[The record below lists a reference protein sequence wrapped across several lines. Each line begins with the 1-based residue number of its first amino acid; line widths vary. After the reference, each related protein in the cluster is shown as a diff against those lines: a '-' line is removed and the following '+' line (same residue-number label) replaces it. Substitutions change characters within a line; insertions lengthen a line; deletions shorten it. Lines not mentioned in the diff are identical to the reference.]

1 MNLIDVYQPLFYNP
15 PLKRYTLL
23 TGGRAS
29 SKSFHVAVAVLN
41 LTYEP
46 NHVILYTRY
55 TLTSAFDSIIPEF
68 IEKIELIGKESDF
81 DITKTDITN
90 NKTGSK
96 ILFRGIKTSSGKQTA
111 KLKSIFGV
119 TTWILEEGEDLDD
132 ETDFEKIDDS
142 IRTKAH
148 PNRVIII
155 MNPSFKTHYFYRTF
169 ISEKRDD
176 VLHIHTDYRINK
188 HNLSE
193 SILQKIERIKLT
205 NPHRYEHVYLG
216 KWLDNREGLLWNQA
230 IIDRCRINSYPKM
243 VRIVVAIDPA
253 ITSNKYS
260 DETGIIVFGR
270 DAKNNGYV
278 LEDSSGIYTPDG
290 WAIESKRLKEKWDAD
305 CYVAEKN
312 QGGDMV
318 ETILRQVDDS
328 TRIKL
333 VHATKGKYT
342 RAEPIFSLYEQ
353 NRIFHIGTFTKLET
367 QMVTFNPDIVK
378 ESPDRVDAMVWGAT
392 NVMIDNNTFSDWSS
406 ITKKVDRVF

>member
-1 MNLIDVYQPLFYNP
+1 LII
-15 PLKRYTLL
+15 

-29 SKSFHVAVAVLN
+29 AKSYHTAISVLN

-68 IEKIELIGKESDF
+68 IEKIEIMGKESDF

-90 NKTGSK
+90 KRTGSK

-111 KLKSIFGV
+111 KLKSLYGV

-132 ETDFEKIDDS
+132 ESDFEKIDDS
-142 IRTKAH
+142 IRTKVH

-169 ISEKRDD
+169 ISTKRSD
-176 VLHIHTDYRINK
+176 VTHIHTDYKINK
-188 HNLSE
+188 HNLSD
-193 SILQKIERIKLT
+193 SILAKIERMKET
-205 NPHRYEHVYLG
+205 NFHRYEHVYLG
-216 KWLDNREGLLWNQA
+216 KWLEDREGLLWNQA
-230 IIDRCRINSYPKM
+230 IIERSR
-243 VRIVVAIDPA
+243 VRATPVLVRVVIAIDPA
-253 ITSNKYS
+253 TTANKNS
-260 DETGIIVFGR
+260 DETGIIAFGIDEKR
-270 DAKNNGYV
+270 NGYV
-278 LEDSSGIYTPDG
+278 LEDGSGTYSPEG
-290 WAIESKRLKEKWDAD
+290 WANEAKRLKEKWKAS

-318 ETILRQVDDS
+318 ETILRQFDDS

-353 NRIFHIGTFTKLET
+353 NRIFHVGNFNKLEK
-367 QMVTFNPDIVK
+367 QMITFNPEASK
-378 ESPDRVDAMVWGAT
+378 ESPDRVDALVWGAT
-392 NVMIDNNTFSDWSS
+392 DCMLDEAYFSDWDS
-406 ITKKVDRVF
+406 IKTEVERVF